1 MIVTDLLQFLFHFI
15 FIGFPTLLWQVW
27 RPWEQVFQKISVCV
41 VFVFRYLSQEI
52 LHVFIDFQIVC
63 LSSFGNAVD
72 NRAGSGSADGV
83 DQLPVVPSDTKTT
96 QCGFCCIV
104 VQRDFT
110 VFQKYAQISFLIH
123 GIGIGTN
130 VKVKAYAEIRDEL
143 ENSYIARM
151 QQNMDFSGYEI
162 NYPKQFNIWINN
174 IMSEVDFWVNSVA
187 KENSQCREDYCKRLR
202 NNRFRSELVGN
213 AEFIEQYLCGIK
225 EPLVYDIG
233 CGLAPRFGE
242 TLWNGNKMSL
252 VEIDPLA
259 YFYNVINEKYAPVHD
274 CRKIIFG
281 MFEYFSDFFDVDSAD
296 AVIINNALDHCI
308 DPYKSIV
315 ESVMVLKPGGVLHL
329 NHARAEGV
337 KGKYTG
343 LHQWNLDYTG
353 EDDFIIW
360 NYDVAVNVTQRLKN
374 IADIKLG
381 HAGKNVPRSGQYV
394 CVDMIK
400 KIDFDKAQYVDIN
413 NENQNKAFIINRLM
427 QALSN
432 PAINSVSHK
441 MLIDECEAEAQ

>member
-1 MIVTDLLQFLFHFI
+1 MNEMEDRERIIIWGAGTLGASRLLCELLEMKYVIFAYCDSDDNKCGMSLNGYMVKSIDEVKELSDSSAFDFIVIAVYNADVL
-15 FIGFPTLLWQVW
+15 V
-27 RPWEQVFQKISVCV
+27 SV
-41 VFVFRYLSQEI
+41 R
-52 LHVFIDFQIVC
+52 
-63 LSSFGNAVD
+63 
-72 NRAGSGSADGV
+72 
-83 DQLPVVPSDTKTT
+83 KT
-96 QCGFCCIV
+96 IEE
-104 VQRDFT
+104 
-110 VFQKYAQISFLIH
+110 K
-123 GIGIGTN
+123 IGTN

-242 TLWNGNKMSL
+242 TLWNGNKISL

-315 ESVMVLKPGGVLHL
+315 DVEVECEEAELAFGADESAFASSIV
-329 NHARAEGV
+329 
-337 KGKYTG
+337 
-343 LHQWNLDYTG
+343 
-353 EDDFIIW
+353 EDDELVDQEAGFSLDQATDADSGTTEFATPLNTAASENEEDDEDIVFSDGEID
-360 NYDVAVNVTQRLKN
+360 NDVL
-374 IADIKLG
+374 LG
-381 HAGKNVPRSGQYV
+381 L
-394 CVDMIK
+394 
-400 KIDFDKAQYVDIN
+400 
-413 NENQNKAFIINRLM
+413 E
-427 QALSN
+427 
-432 PAINSVSHK
+432 AI
-441 MLIDECEAEAQ
+441 LDL

>member
-1 MIVTDLLQFLFHFI
+1 MNEMEYRERIIIWGAGTLGASRLLCELLEMKYVIFAYCDSDDNKCGMSLNGYMVKSINEVKELSDSGAFDFIVIAVYNADVL
-15 FIGFPTLLWQVW
+15 V
-27 RPWEQVFQKISVCV
+27 SV
-41 VFVFRYLSQEI
+41 R
-52 LHVFIDFQIVC
+52 
-63 LSSFGNAVD
+63 
-72 NRAGSGSADGV
+72 
-83 DQLPVVPSDTKTT
+83 KT
-96 QCGFCCIV
+96 IEE
-104 VQRDFT
+104 
-110 VFQKYAQISFLIH
+110 K
-123 GIGIGTN
+123 IGTN

-143 ENSYIARM
+143 ENSYIAQM

-213 AEFIEQYLCGIK
+213 AEFIEQYLCGIE

-242 TLWNGNKMSL
+242 TLWNGNKISL

-259 YFYNVINEKYAPVHD
+259 YFYNVINEKFAPVHD
-274 CRKIIFG
+274 CRMIIFG
-281 MFEYFSDFFDVDSAD
+281 MFEYFSDFFDEDSAD
-296 AVIINNALDHCI
+296 VVIINNALDHCI

-315 ESVMVLKPGGVLHL
+315 ESLMVLKPGGVLHL
-329 NHARAEGV
+329 NHARAEGI

-353 EDDFIIW
+353 DDDFIIW
-360 NYDVAVNVTQRLKN
+360 NYDAAVNVTQRLKD

-381 HAGKNVPRSGQYV
+381 YAGKNASRSQQYV

-400 KIDFDKAQYVDIN
+400 KRDFDKAQYVDIN
-413 NENQNKAFIINRLM
+413 YENKNKAYIMNRLM
-427 QALSN
+427 QALSD
-432 PAINSVSHK
+432 PAINSVFQK
-441 MLIDECEAEAQ
+441 MLIDACEAEAR